1 MGKPDSYMS
10 HIHAEDAAAAVVHA
24 LKAPAG
30 VYNIAEDEP
39 MRRAELGNVI
49 AAIEGLGQPS
59 LPEPMSGE
67 VPGSVEALMR
77 SQRISN
83 ARFKEKTGW
92 VAEYPSVR
100 EGWQQL
106 LGSQ

>member
-1 MGKPDSYMS
+1 
-10 HIHAEDAAAAVVHA
+10 
-24 LKAPAG
+24 
-30 VYNIAEDEP
+30 
-39 MRRAELGNVI
+39 
-49 AAIEGLGQPS
+49 
-59 LPEPMSGE
+59 MSGE

-106 LGSQ
+106 LGS